1 MYKIKVRFGA
11 TQEQRRKVMKQ
22 KYFNDGMVGNGKL
35 TASFSKTGELLRLF
49 YGAVDYK
56 QFIEQFDV
64 GVKINDS
71 AMVYLHND
79 INNLYSQKYMKDT
92 NILQTEIVNTYF
104 NLQIIQTDFV
114 PMEENILVKNYRFIN
129 QSNRDLR
136 VNLLAYSKVLTNVNN
151 DTCGFFKDDCLI
163 QYNHDYSL
171 CIFAKEKPMS
181 YQINN
186 IRANIMD
193 GVIGGK
199 DYIGMS
205 PDSAIAYDLKV
216 LHPGEEVNLNLYIY
230 VNDNKEKCLL
240 NELDTEIARI
250 RKIDIVKQ
258 YEDTKKYWRKV
269 VKDYD
274 KFNFEKKQ
282 VDSRIEKIYKRSIL
296 LFSLLTNP
304 ETGGISAGMEVDE
317 GKTKCGRYSYCW
329 TRDAVFVTRAMDI
342 LGMKENVEKF
352 YNIFCKKTQSKTG
365 RWQQRF
371 YTDGRLA
378 PCWGY
383 QIDETASVVF
393 GIYEHFK
400 KYKDKM
406 FLKNNLKMCENAV
419 TYLQK
424 YVDDV
429 LHEKGKFL
437 PSYDLWEEYE
447 GVTLYSMASIFA
459 GFDAMI
465 KIYKNVKPMYETNR
479 LKLEAINKKTKELA
493 QGLLELKEY
502 CLKTFFDEEKK
513 TFVRNPE
520 DRKMDISILGAITP
534 FEMFKPSEKNVE
546 NTIERMNM
554 TLRTYTGGYVRYE
567 QDGYMGGYHPWPIA
581 NLWMA
586 CYNLEIRED
595 KKALENFEFV
605 TNSCSEHG
613 FLGEQVNNE
622 TMQPAWIIGLTWSHA
637 MYIVVLEKLL
647 KKGLI

>member
-1 MYKIKVRFGA
+1 
-11 TQEQRRKVMKQ
+11 MKQ
-22 KYFNDGMVGNGKL
+22 KYFNDGVVGNRKL

-49 YGAVDYK
+49 YGTVDYK

-79 INNLYSQKYMKDT
+79 INNLYRQKYIKDT
-92 NILQTEIVNTYF
+92 NILQTEILNTYF
-104 NLQIIQTDFV
+104 NLQVIQTDFV
-114 PMEENILVKNYRFIN
+114 PIDENILVKNYRLVN
-129 QSNRDLR
+129 QSNRDLK
-136 VNLLAYSKVLTNVNN
+136 VNLISYSKVLTNVNN

-163 QYNHDYSL
+163 QYNHDYAF
-171 CIFAKEKPMS
+171 CVFAKEKALS

-186 IRANIMD
+186 VSANIMD

-205 PDSAIAYDLKV
+205 PDSAISYDLK
-216 LHPGEEVNLNLYIY
+216 LIKPGEEVQMNLYLY
-230 VNDNKEKCLL
+230 VNDNAERCLL
-240 NELDTEIARI
+240 NELDTEINRI
-250 RKIDIVKQ
+250 RKIDMLKE
-258 YEDTKKYWRKV
+258 YEDTKKYWRKY

-274 KFNFEKKQ
+274 ALNLEKKEI
-282 VDSRIEKIYKRSIL
+282 DFGIKKIYKRSIL
-296 LFSLLTNP
+296 LFSLLTNQ

-317 GKTKCGRYSYCW
+317 DKTKCGRYAYCW
-329 TRDAVFVTRAMDI
+329 TRDSLFVTRAMDI
-342 LGMKENVEKF
+342 LGMKEEVEKF

-400 KYKDKM
+400 KYKDKN
-406 FLKNNLKMCENAV
+406 FLKNNLKMCENAI

-424 YVDDV
+424 YVEDI
-429 LHEKGKFL
+429 LNEKGKFL

-447 GVTLYSMASIFA
+447 GVTLYAMASIFA
-459 GFDAMI
+459 SYDAML
-465 KIYKNVKPMYETNR
+465 KIYKNVKTTYENNR
-479 LKLEAINKKTKELA
+479 LKIEAINKKTKTLA
-493 QGLLELKEY
+493 EGLLQIKEY

-513 TFVRNPE
+513 TFVRNQT
-520 DRKMDISILGAITP
+520 DKKMDISILGAVTP
-534 FEMFKPSEKNVE
+534 FEMFKPTEKNVQ
-546 NTIERMNM
+546 NTIERINM

-567 QDGYMGGYHPWPIA
+567 EDTYMGGYNPWPIA

-586 CYNLEIRED
+586 CYNLEIGED
-595 KKALENFEFV
+595 KQALENFQFV
-605 TNSCSEHG
+605 TNSCSDHG

-622 TMQPAWIIGLTWSHA
+622 AMKPAWIIGLTWSHA
-637 MYIVVLEKLL
+637 MYIVVLEKLI
-647 KKGLI
+647 KKGLL